1 MGISLQPPSTNRLI
15 GALPAAELQA
25 LQPSF
30 ERVRLTGGDVIHH
43 PIVPSTALYFPE
55 DCIISNLTVFDDG
68 ASVESGLVGSE
79 GMTGTELLLSNTA
92 SNREA
97 CVQTS
102 GYGIRIEVKNFRTVF
117 DRSAVLRQFV
127 ENYVSAFYNQ
137 VAQVG
142 ACSSHHSVVQR
153 LARLL
158 LMCNDRT
165 GKSKIK
171 ITQDHI
177 AQMLC
182 VHRPSVTLAASALKD
197 EGMIDYVRGSITVLN
212 DKRLESVA
220 CECYSTISE
229 QYRQYLLSL
238 ELRTLHDRAWR
249 AEQELAMEMERR
261 SMLVDETRVHI
272 DRLLKGKANKISN
285 ITGDHYLCV
294 GCHNFVLSDSGEW
307 KPIEAFASTRL
318 SLTVHSEYCP
328 ACLKKSLYNGAA
340 AA

>member
-1 MGISLQPPSTNRLI
+1 MGISLQPLSTNRLI

-25 LQPSF
+25 LQPGF
-30 ERVRLTGGDVIHH
+30 ERIRLTGGDVIHH

-68 ASVESGLVGSE
+68 ASVESGLIGSE
-79 GMTGTELLLSNTA
+79 GMTGTELLLSNTT

-102 GYGIRIEVKNFRTVF
+102 GYSIRIEVKNFRPIF
-117 DRSAVLRQFV
+117 DRSAVLQQFV
-127 ENYVSAFYNQ
+127 ANYASAFFNQ

-165 GKSKIK
+165 GKNKIR

-197 EGMIDYVRGSITVLN
+197 EGLIDYVRGSIAVLN
-212 DKRLESVA
+212 DKRLETVA
-220 CECYSTISE
+220 CECYHTISE
-229 QYRQYLLSL
+229 NYRQYLLSL
-238 ELRTLHDRAWR
+238 ELRTLHDRAMR
-249 AEQELAMEMERR
+249 AERDLAEQMERR
-261 SMLVDETRVHI
+261 NTLVGQTRAHM
-272 DRLLKGKANKISN
+272 RRLKGETNRIADL
-285 ITGDHYLCV
+285 TGDHFLCV
-294 GCHNFVLSDSGEW
+294 GCHDYVLSESGEW
-307 KPIEAFASTRL
+307 KPIEAFLSNRL

-328 ACLKKSLYNGAA
+328 ACIKKTLYNGVAA
-340 AA
+340 

>member
-1 MGISLQPPSTNRLI
+1 MGISLHSLSTNRLL

-30 ERVRLTGGDVIHH
+30 ERVKLTGGDVIHH

-68 ASVESGLVGSE
+68 ASVESGIVGSE
-79 GMTGTELLLSNTA
+79 GMTGTEMLMSNSVST
-92 SNREA
+92 RET
-97 CVQTS
+97 CVQTA
-102 GYGIRIEVKNFRTVF
+102 GYGIRIEVKNFRPVF
-117 DRSAVLRQFV
+117 ERSVVLQKFV
-127 ENYVSAFYNQ
+127 ANYASAFFNQ

-165 GKSKIK
+165 EKRKIK
-171 ITQDHI
+171 ITQDHL

-197 EGMIDYVRGSITVLN
+197 EGIINYVRGNIAVL
-212 DKRLESVA
+212 DEKKLESVA
-220 CECYSTISE
+220 CECYNTISE

-238 ELRTLHDRAWR
+238 ELRTLHDRAER
-249 AEQELAMEMERR
+249 AQRELAMEMERR
-261 SMLVDETRVHI
+261 SFLANETQAYIHNIKERT
-272 DRLLKGKANKISN
+272 NKITESR
-285 ITGDHYLCV
+285 GDHYLCV
-294 GCHNFVLSDSGEW
+294 GCHNFVLNEKGEW
-307 KPIEAFASTRL
+307 KPIEAYVSKRL
-318 SLTVHSEYCP
+318 SLTVHSEHCP
-328 ACLKKSLYNGAA
+328 ACIKKSLYNGIAA
-340 AA
+340 A